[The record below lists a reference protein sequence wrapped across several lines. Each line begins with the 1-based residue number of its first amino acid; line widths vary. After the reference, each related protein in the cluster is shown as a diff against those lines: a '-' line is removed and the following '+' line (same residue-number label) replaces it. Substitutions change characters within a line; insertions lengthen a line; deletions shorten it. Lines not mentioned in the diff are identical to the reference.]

1 MGNDK
6 YSALWVSYT
15 SINDF
20 LHCPR
25 AYFLKNVY
33 RDPVTRHK
41 IKLVTPALTLGQA
54 IHEVID
60 WLSQQ
65 PKEKRMKESPV
76 IYLDKLWTKY
86 TGKRGGFFNPETE
99 LICLQRGKDMLN
111 RIMKKPGIILN
122 PAVKIKSD
130 LPYYWLSDEANIIL
144 CGKID
149 WIEYIQEK
157 DSIHIVDFKTGRGE
171 EDKNS
176 LQLGIYGLLARNLQ
190 SRPITKMSYWYIDRD
205 DEPKSVTIPDFEQV
219 QETTFKIAKQIKTAR
234 QLNLFKCPHQN
245 GCIYCRSFEKILKK
259 EAEFIGVNSYN
270 EDLFILES
278 IQEPK
283 MESVIL

>member
-33 RDPVTRHK
+33 RDPTTGHK
-41 IKLVTPALTLGQA
+41 VKIVTPALTLGQA

-60 WLSQQ
+60 WLSYQ
-65 PKEKRMKESPV
+65 PKEKRLSQSPV
-76 IYLDKLWTKY
+76 IYLDSIWSKY
-86 TGKRGGFFNPETE
+86 SGRRGGFLTSSVE
-99 LICLQRGKDMLN
+99 LSYLQRGKDMLN
-111 RIMKKPGIILN
+111 RIMKKPGVILN

-130 LPYYWLSDEANIIL
+130 LPFYWLSDEANIIL

-149 WIEYIQEK
+149 WMEYLK
-157 DSIHIVDFKTGRGE
+157 DTDSIHIIDFKTSKSE
-171 EDKNS
+171 EDKGS
-176 LQLGIYGLLARNLQ
+176 LQLGIYGLLARNCQ
-190 SRPITKMSYWYIDRD
+190 SRTITKISYWYIDWQ
-205 DEPKSVTIPDFEQV
+205 DEPKSVPLPDFDQV
-219 QETTFKIAKQIKTAR
+219 QDKILAIAKQIKTAR
-234 QLNLFKCPHQN
+234 QLKIFKCPHQN

-278 IQEPK
+278 SQESK

>member
-6 YSALWVSYT
+6 YSALWISYT

-33 RDPVTRHK
+33 RDPTTGHK
-41 IKLVTPALTLGQA
+41 VKLVTPVLALGQA

-60 WLSQQ
+60 WLSGQ
-65 PKEKRMKESPV
+65 PKEKRMSQSPV
-76 IYLDKLWTKY
+76 IYLDSIWSKY
-86 TGKRGGFFNPETE
+86 SGKRGGSLTSSIE
-99 LICLQRGKDMLN
+99 LSYLQRGKNMLN
-111 RIMKKPGIILN
+111 RLMKKPGVILN

-130 LPYYWLSDEANIIL
+130 LPFYWLSDEVNIIL

-149 WIEYIQEK
+149 WMEYLKET
-157 DSIHIVDFKTGRGE
+157 DSIHIIDFKTSRSE
-171 EDKNS
+171 ENKNS
-176 LQLGIYGLLARNLQ
+176 LQLVIYGLLDSNSQ
-190 SRPITKMSYWYIDRD
+190 SRPITKMSYWYIDWQ
-205 DEPKSVTIPDFEQV
+205 DEPKSVTLPNFDQIRD
-219 QETTFKIAKQIKTAR
+219 KILAIAKQIKTAR
-234 QLNLFKCPHQN
+234 QLKIFKCPHQN
-245 GCIYCRSFEKILKK
+245 GCIYCRPFEKIIKK
-259 EAEFIGVNSYN
+259 EAEFIGINSYN

-278 IQEPK
+278 NREQK

>member
-1 MGNDK
+1 MANDK

-33 RDPVTRHK
+33 RDPTTRHK
-41 IKLVTPALTLGQA
+41 VKLVSPALTLGQA

-60 WLSQQ
+60 WLSRQ
-65 PKEKRMKESPV
+65 PKEKRMSQSPV
-76 IYLDKLWTKY
+76 IYLDNIWTKY
-86 TGKRGGFFNPETE
+86 TGKRGGFLNPDIE
-99 LICLQRGKDMLN
+99 LSCLQRGKDMLN
-111 RIMKKPGIILN
+111 RLMKKPGVILN
-122 PAVKIKSD
+122 SAVKIKSD
-130 LPYYWLSDEANIIL
+130 LPFYWLSNEANIIL

-149 WIEYIQEK
+149 WIEYLQET
-157 DSIHIVDFKTGRGE
+157 DSIHIIDFKTGRAE

-176 LQLGIYGLLARNLQ
+176 LQLGIYGLLARNCQL
-190 SRPITKMSYWYIDRD
+190 RPITKMSYWYIDWQE
-205 DEPKSVTIPDFEQV
+205 EPKSVSLPNLDQVEKTILG
-219 QETTFKIAKQIKTAR
+219 IAKQIKTAR
-234 QLNLFKCPHQN
+234 QLNRFKCPHQS
-245 GCIYCRSFEKILKK
+245 GCIYCQTFEKILKK

-270 EDLFILES
+270 EDLYILENS
-278 IQEPK
+278 QDSK